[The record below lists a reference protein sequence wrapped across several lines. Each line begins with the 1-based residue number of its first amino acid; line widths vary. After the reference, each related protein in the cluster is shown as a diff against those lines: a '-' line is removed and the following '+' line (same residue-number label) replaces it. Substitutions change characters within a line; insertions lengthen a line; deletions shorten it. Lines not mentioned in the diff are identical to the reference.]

1 MIPTT
6 RMMKVQTKTCKM
18 TMMEMVV
25 GDLSSKMITL
35 ELMRR
40 MTILAGKSEGALL
53 RLLRLSLPLGQR
65 CSG

>member
-1 MIPTT
+1 
-6 RMMKVQTKTCKM
+6 M